1 MKAKVKEMVTVEQL
15 ANMIDH
21 TNLKAFADDA
31 AFEKLCDEAK
41 KYNFKMVAINP
52 AQTVRCKKKLEGS
65 PVHVGAAIGFPLGQT
80 TLECK
85 IFETKDAIE
94 KGADEIDYVINVAEL
109 KNKNYDYIKKEMEEI
124 VKICRE
130 AGKTSKVIFENCY
143 LTDDEKRK
151 VAEIAKEVKP
161 DFIKTSTGFGT
172 GGATVEDVR
181 CKKKLEGSPVHVGA
195 AIGFP
200 LGQTTLECKIFET
213 KDAIEKGADEIDYV
227 INVAELKNKNYDYI
241 KKEMEEIVKICR
253 EAGKT
258 SKVIFE
264 NCYLTDDEKRK
275 VAEIAKEVKPDF
287 IKTSTGFGTGGA
299 TVEDVKLMKSVV
311 GDEVKVKAAGGI
323 RDLKT
328 ALAMIEA
335 GAERLGTSAGVAIVE
350 EYNNQK

>member
-172 GGATVEDVR
+172 GGA
-181 CKKKLEGSPVHVGA
+181 A
-195 AIGFP
+195 
-200 LGQTTLECKIFET
+200 
-213 KDAIEKGADEIDYV
+213 
-227 INVAELKNKNYDYI
+227 
-241 KKEMEEIVKICR
+241 
-253 EAGKT
+253 
-258 SKVIFE
+258 
-264 NCYLTDDEKRK
+264 
-275 VAEIAKEVKPDF
+275 
-287 IKTSTGFGTGGA
+287 
-299 TVEDVKLMKSVV
+299 VEDVKLMKSVV

>member
-1 MKAKVKEMVTVEQL
+1 MITVEQL
-15 ANMIDH
+15 ANMVDH

-31 AFEKLCDEAK
+31 AFTKLCDEAR

-52 AQTVRCKKKLEGS
+52 AQTVRCKEKLKDS
-65 PVHVGAAIGFPLGQT
+65 LVHVGAAIGFPLGQT

-85 IFETKDAIE
+85 IFETKDAIK

-109 KNKNYDYIKKEMEEI
+109 KNKNYDYIKKEMKEI
-124 VKICRE
+124 VKICKE

-143 LTDDEKRK
+143 LTDDEK
-151 VAEIAKEVKP
+151 V
-161 DFIKTSTGFGT
+161 
-172 GGATVEDVR
+172 
-181 CKKKLEGSPVHVGA
+181 
-195 AIGFP
+195 
-200 LGQTTLECKIFET
+200 
-213 KDAIEKGADEIDYV
+213 
-227 INVAELKNKNYDYI
+227 
-241 KKEMEEIVKICR
+241 
-253 EAGKT
+253 
-258 SKVIFE
+258 
-264 NCYLTDDEKRK
+264 K

-350 EYNNQK
+350 EYMKQK

>member
-172 GGATVEDVR
+172 GGATVEDV
-181 CKKKLEGSPVHVGA
+181 
-195 AIGFP
+195 
-200 LGQTTLECKIFET
+200 
-213 KDAIEKGADEIDYV
+213 
-227 INVAELKNKNYDYI
+227 
-241 KKEMEEIVKICR
+241 
-253 EAGKT
+253 
-258 SKVIFE
+258 
-264 NCYLTDDEKRK
+264 
-275 VAEIAKEVKPDF
+275 
-287 IKTSTGFGTGGA
+287 
-299 TVEDVKLMKSVV
+299 KLMKSVV

-335 GAERLGTSAGVAIVE
+335 GAERLGTRAGVAIVE